1 VNKSQLVDSLS
12 EIADLPK
19 AKAAVVLDTVLE
31 QITQALVEGE
41 PVVLVGF
48 GTFSV
53 KKRAAR
59 VGRDPRTGG
68 TLQIPAAVVA
78 NFKAGKALKDAVNLV
93 KEKEAVE

>member
-1 VNKSQLVDSLS
+1 MNKSQLVDSLS
-12 EIADLPK
+12 EIADLSK
-19 AKAAVVLDTVLE
+19 AKAVLVLDTVLD

-78 NFKAGKALKDAVNLV
+78 SFKAGKALKDAVNLV
-93 KEKEAVE
+93 SEKAAEA

>member
-1 VNKSQLVDSLS
+1 MNKYQLVDSLS

-19 AKAAVVLDTVLE
+19 AKAAVVLEAVLD

-68 TLQIPAAVVA
+68 TLQIPASVVA
-78 NFKAGKALKDAVNLV
+78 SFKAGKALKDAVNLV